1 MATRPDKAPVSA
13 GNPCPF
19 LRMMVAQKMVAD
31 AGAPIGELTASIVK
45 VARTGDGSPQLPGAA
60 IRAIALIANG
70 LSPLQMARNA
80 SGGVRISE
88 LRNGPLDKKGVGSG
102 ILDASG
108 EVVEAQLARLED
120 FASDKTDADGRTERG
135 LSLAE
140 LKRMMDANFERAK
153 GRRRALDRK
162 LMDGEWPVLL
172 QVLGKPGKKGRYLS
186 LDDVRTLF
194 VEQRL
199 PARMTK
205 RLKASA

>member
-1 MATRPDKAPVSA
+1 
-13 GNPCPF
+13 
-19 LRMMVAQKMVAD
+19 
-31 AGAPIGELTASIVK
+31 